1 VSTTAERE
9 VEQLAT
15 GKASADTA
23 ELTRWLF
30 RTVLG
35 ILAVLA
41 LVLVSNLWVQYS
53 TYHAALDR
61 VNAAMSVQELT
72 ATVVLAK
79 AWDFAVVKTCSLFL
93 AFTLIFVGALYV
105 LRQGDQAYQASFGSG
120 GMKAT
125 LQSSSPGL
133 VLATLGVALVIAA
146 LFATSTIQIE
156 QQPATNQ
163 RPQAQER
170 GATMDA
176 R

>member
-1 VSTTAERE
+1 MTTAHRE
-9 VEQLAT
+9 GEQAAPRDVNT
-15 GKASADTA
+15 NSA
-23 ELTRWLF
+23 ELSRWLY
-30 RTVLG
+30 RTVTA
-35 ILAVLA
+35 ILAALAIVLT
-41 LVLVSNLWVQYS
+41 SNLWVQYG
-53 TYHAALDR
+53 TYHTALGL
-61 VNAAMSVQELT
+61 VHEGMSAQELT

-105 LRQGDQAYQASFGSG
+105 LRQGEQAYQASVDSG
-120 GMKAT
+120 RIKAT

-156 QQPATNQ
+156 QQPAANQ

-170 GATMDA
+170 GATTDA